1 MEASGTSTLSEIN
14 VPLWEKRVQELT
26 KLLQQQLSL
35 ASRGRIE
42 EVEALVVQSD
52 PVVKQ
57 LSEMQ
62 ILERDEFKA
71 EKRKLEKLYRKIY
84 LVLTDR
90 HKGIS
95 DELQSIRKG
104 RRTLKAYRRS
114 I

>member
-1 MEASGTSTLSEIN
+1 METSRTSALSEVN
-14 VPLWEKRVQELT
+14 VPLWEKRVQELI
-26 KLLQQQLSL
+26 KLLQQQLNL
-35 ASRGRIE
+35 ASQGRIE
-42 EVEALVVQSD
+42 EVEALVGQSG

-84 LVLTDR
+84 LALTDHR
-90 HKGIS
+90 KEVS
-95 DELQSIRKG
+95 DELQSIRRGK
-104 RRTLKAYRRS
+104 RTLKTYRNS

>member
-1 MEASGTSTLSEIN
+1 
-14 VPLWEKRVQELT
+14 
-26 KLLQQQLSL
+26 
-35 ASRGRIE
+35 
-42 EVEALVVQSD
+42 
-52 PVVKQ
+52 VKQ